1 MTPQSEL
8 LELVC
13 RTAEDLC
20 SLDHKISPVELDP
33 EGGIYAEVGEGFNN
47 GTYYDKSAV
56 RTIPVLFLCREKNQ
70 QRCMDQLSGI
80 CNHLQSLKQYPQG
93 SMIRWL
99 NTTTAKEPNKIGRD
113 EGGMYHYSCIINCL
127 VYF

>member
-13 RTAEDLC
+13 KTAEENC
-20 SLDHKISPVELDP
+20 SLDHEISPIELKA
-33 EGGIYAEVGEGFNN
+33 EGSIYAELGEGF
-47 GTYYDKSAV
+47 GDGLYYDKSAV

-70 QRCMDQLSGI
+70 QRCMDQLSEI
-80 CNHLQSLKQYPQG
+80 CNYLQKLKHYPQG
-93 SMIRWL
+93 SMVRWL

-113 EGGMYHYSCIINCL
+113 EGGMYNYSCIINCQ